1 MTQGSGQ
8 TSASETRWS
17 LPEPALVSSAT
28 CCLSCRDREHLR
40 GSQCCPASQGAP
52 QGASTGTATCVHPA
66 RLGWAAEGTRGAGGG
81 DAGAHVLWH
90 RHPRM
95 ARSRGP
101 TSGRCFPRRARC
113 LQRSPVS
120 DDSGPRLRAFE
131 KAVGPPSPL
140 LVTRVVTVAHHVGT
154 HERAESVS
162 QTCVTVEFNPGHGTH
177 STRAASALQFLKRG
191 AFTVRVLLR

>member
-1 MTQGSGQ
+1 MEPSGTRARFLGNLLSVMQGPRAPAGV
-8 TSASETRWS
+8 TV
-17 LPEPALVSSAT
+17 LPRLAGGPP
-28 CCLSCRDREHLR
+28 
-40 GSQCCPASQGAP
+40 GSQHGISHVCAP
-52 QGASTGTATCVHPA
+52 RTAG
-66 RLGWAAEGTRGAGGG
+66 LGWAGEGTRGAGGG

-162 QTCVTVEFNPGHGTH
+162 RQPHKHVSPWGLTRDTAHTAPEPRVRFNSLNEEH
-177 STRAASALQFLKRG
+177 
-191 AFTVRVLLR
+191 